1 MSDTQV
7 KATPRPWRYEPDGST
22 GMNDCCIWGSQGPG
36 HGAVGSVLSCLS
48 RLPVVNKGSVRGR
61 AGKLGQYRAVCEIAS
76 TGLLYTATQWQEF
89 KANADLIVRA
99 VNSHDRLLEALKAAW
114 EPWEKLLREGK
125 IGIGGYPASLEK
137 ARAAIQSAE
146 GEARDDT

>member
-1 MSDTQV
+1 
-7 KATPRPWRYEPDGST
+7 
-22 GMNDCCIWGSQGPG
+22 
-36 HGAVGSVLSCLS
+36 
-48 RLPVVNKGSVRGR
+48 
-61 AGKLGQYRAVCEIAS
+61 
-76 TGLLYTATQWQEF
+76 LLYTATQWQEF